1 VFVDLGDQWIGL
13 GYPPGVRSFEE
24 LTNAGKARRLRVV
37 AAAALER
44 YDLRV
49 RRLRLITNEFNA
61 VFRVDAEAGRTFV
74 LRVNLP
80 NRRSLA
86 EIEAEL
92 RWLNAL
98 ATETAVGVPSPVLA
112 HGGDLVV
119 TASATG
125 IPEPR
130 HCVLFR
136 WIDGVDL
143 AARLTERNVAEL
155 GALTAQLHQHALSFD
170 PPAGLRRWDNP
181 FPLDD
186 RHVLLEDGLVSPSD
200 RATFA
205 TALDRIEAVLERLS
219 DEPPRMIHGDLHQDN
234 VRVASGRLFAI
245 DFDDSLLGHPVQDIG
260 ATFWNL
266 QEEPHYEALR
276 HALRSGYER
285 HLRRRPSLDAH
296 RLRTADHNARRRSG
310 HAQVHPEGGS
320 ISAPVALWVNIVA
333 RASLGRGSARAR

>member
-1 VFVDLGDQWIGL
+1 MRPFEDLTD
-13 GYPPGVRSFEE
+13 
-24 LTNAGKARRLRVV
+24 TGKARRLRNV

-49 RRLRLITNEFNA
+49 RSLRLITNEFNA
-61 VFRVDAEAGRTFV
+61 VFRVDSDDDTYV

-86 EIEAEL
+86 EIEAEM

-98 ATETAVGVPSPVLA
+98 ATGTAVGVPSPVPA

-119 TASATG
+119 TVSATG

-130 HCVLFR
+130 HCVLFG
-136 WIDGVDL
+136 WIGGVDL
-143 AARLTERNVAEL
+143 AARLTETNVAEL
-155 GALTAQLHQHALSFD
+155 GALTAQLHLHALSFD

-186 RHVLLEDGLVSPSD
+186 RHVLLDDGIVSPSD

-205 TALDRIEAVLERLS
+205 EALDRIEAGLERLS
-219 DEPPRMIHGDLHQDN
+219 DERPRMIHGDLHQDN

-260 ATFWNL
+260 VTFWNL
-266 QEEPHYEALR
+266 QEEPNYEALQR
-276 HALRSGYER
+276 AHRRGYER
-285 HLRRRPSLDAH
+285 HASWPEHRPGDIDTFVADRALMLIDYALQNTTADDAADTRKFIGKEVRYLRRWL
-296 RLRTADHNARRRSG
+296 SG
-310 HAQVHPEGGS
+310 
-320 ISAPVALWVNIVA
+320 
-333 RASLGRGSARAR
+333 